1 MQGGEKMARPVKC
14 RKVEFVPEHTY
25 FIPTSKRKC
34 ELEEIVIKVEELEAM
49 RLKDIE
55 ELNQEECA
63 ERMHVSRQTFQNI
76 VDSARKKLA
85 IALIEGK
92 AINISGGNYTRNVCQ
107 FKCLSCNDTY
117 EIRYEEDR
125 SVCPVCGSHE
135 VVCSKKSNFCHRGC
149 NKHDITG

>member
-1 MQGGEKMARPVKC
+1 MPRPIKC
-14 RKVEFVPEHTY
+14 RKVEFLPEYTY
-25 FIPTSKRKC
+25 FIPTGKRKC
-34 ELEEIVIKVEELEAM
+34 ELEEIVLKVEELEAM

-76 VDSARKKLA
+76 IDSARKKIA

-107 FKCLSCNDTY
+107 FKCLSCGNTY

-125 SVCPVCGSHE
+125 SVCPVCGLNE
-135 VVCSKKSNFCHRGC
+135 VICSKKSNFCHRIC
-149 NKHDITG
+149 SKHDTTDK